1 MKAVHSPH
9 TGIIDY
15 GLVTE
20 SYGEFFKQ
28 RGGKVFTSFPVSD
41 FRLATEGKAGDQD
54 GNKYPM
60 TVIGDAKKVKGQ
72 N

>member
-1 MKAVHSPH
+1 M
-9 TGIIDY
+9 
-15 GLVTE
+15 
-20 SYGEFFKQ
+20 
-28 RGGKVFTSFPVSD
+28 FTSFPVSD